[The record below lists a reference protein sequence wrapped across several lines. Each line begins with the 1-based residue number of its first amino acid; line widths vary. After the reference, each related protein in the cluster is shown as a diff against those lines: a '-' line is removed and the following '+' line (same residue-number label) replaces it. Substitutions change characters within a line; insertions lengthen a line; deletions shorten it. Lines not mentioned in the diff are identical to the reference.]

1 MYRSENSKLKYVL
14 EVVNFFGRSDTVSMV
29 RLDKGE
35 AAKFVTQHFFGP
47 MPVWTRIGDDF
58 HAYSS
63 HWHKH
68 PFIAGGEVVTIVIG
82 LQRSPVKFRCSLNFP
97 SGPVTGLFSYTRVE
111 LTSSPVKDTEHY
123 HVYKFMC
130 KVNKDFGP
138 KGPQVIVFH
147 DIQTGSAEHFMHI
160 HNLSQPPSTSPPLS
174 SKQNENKGQ
183 PVTSK
188 SSVAACVDFIP
199 YNITKSADSQSNA
212 FTDKQLFEFFLH
224 HAIVG
229 IQDFIV
235 YEMNNFPTHAY
246 DILQHQGIR
255 ITRLPFNFPY
265 ELGDASKIRGI
276 LELDCL
282 LRTSAQIKFVM
293 LLRMNEFFQPT
304 SNVRLNRTFVQSLE
318 QHPDNINRYEL
329 HLQTVCENESTGRG
343 MRSDLHF
350 YDADARSDH
359 PVLVYRP
366 TYELLDVKSIEV
378 TAASGGLV
386 HRYSKHCTPNSMKDW
401 RQTITAE
408 HSRFLA
414 EVAQELKGL
423 LV

>member
-35 AAKFVTQHFFGP
+35 AAKFVTQHIFGP
-47 MPVWTRIGDDF
+47 TPMWTRIGDDF
-58 HAYSS
+58 HAYSA
-63 HWHKH
+63 HWHKN
-68 PFIAGGEVVTIVIG
+68 PFVPGGEAVVIVIG
-82 LQRSPVKFRCSLNFP
+82 LQRSPVKFRCSFNFP
-97 SGPVTGLFSYTRVE
+97 SGSVTGLFSYTRVE
-111 LTSSPVKDTEHY
+111 LASSLSKDTEHY

-160 HNLSQPPSTSPPLS
+160 HNLSQPPSVSYVPS
-174 SKQNENKGQ
+174 QKSESKGQ
-183 PVTSK
+183 SVTSK

-199 YNITKSADSQSNA
+199 YNITKSADSQTNA

-224 HAIVG
+224 HGTIG

-235 YEMNNFPTHAY
+235 YEMNNFPTQAY

-304 SNVRLNRTFVQSLE
+304 SNVRLNRTFVKSLE

-329 HLQTVCENESTGRG
+329 QLQTVCESKGRE
-343 MRSDLHF
+343 MRSDLHLF
-350 YDADARSDH
+350 DPDARSDY

-366 TYELLDVKSIEV
+366 TYELLDNLKSIEV
-378 TAASGGLV
+378 SAASGGLV
-386 HRYSKHCTPNSMKDW
+386 HRYKPCSPNSINLKDW
-401 RQTITAE
+401 RPTITAE
-408 HSRFLA
+408 HSHFLA